1 MFSTVE
7 EESWIAV
14 LSDDRRLSA
23 IMASTTT
30 GEEDTEAVDLL
41 VKKLGEM
48 RFKELQEQ
56 MGSIAHRFKKRA
68 ERHAERAIM

>member
-1 MFSTVE
+1 
-7 EESWIAV
+7 
-14 LSDDRRLSA
+14 
-23 IMASTTT
+23 MASTTT
-30 GEEDTEAVDLL
+30 GEGDTEAVDLL